1 MCFCICEVTSA
12 DFMELIAKGC
22 DNCWKKLTNLWKKNP
37 FKTVEYKGEDA
48 SSSLGK
54 AINCC

>member
-37 FKTVEYKGEDA
+37 FKTVVYKGEDA